1 MTSAEARLLRFLYAA
16 SAHAKWVLFQTIKN
30 TDDLLPGDEKAMPA
44 LVSRGLV
51 EQNTSGLAFRVTDRG
66 LKALGRSRG
75 ET

>member
-16 SAHAKWVLFQTIKN
+16 SAHAKWVLYQTIRN
-30 TDDLLPGDEKAMPA
+30 TDDLLPGDEKVISA

-51 EQNTSGLAFRVTDRG
+51 EKNTSGLSYRVTDRA
-66 LKALGRSRG
+66 LKALERSRG

>member
-1 MTSAEARLLRFLYAA
+1 MKSAETRLLRFPYAA
-16 SAHAKWVLFQTIKN
+16 SAHAKWVLYQTIKN

-51 EQNTSGLAFRVTDRG
+51 EKNTSGLAFRVTDRG
-66 LKALGRSRG
+66 LKALGRGRG